1 MPDQHVSDFTAVTDG
16 MKTGD
21 VLHMQRLV
29 GADWVDY
36 KVGTYGLYGDN
47 WQTAIY
53 VRDALSPTIQI
64 VPAPGAGQTHLI
76 GQCYAVWHPGT
87 TNDGVDME
95 VRVTGVGV
103 DYYNGVITTGAVS
116 NANVITPSLTE
127 SNYLAAGAL
136 QLLQSTTSTSDGT
149 YTVFIQY
156 MTVPFPS

>member
-47 WQTAIY
+47 WQTAVYERQLI
-53 VRDALSPTIQI
+53 SPTITI
-64 VPAPGAGQTHLI
+64 ANAPPSGQTFLI
-76 GQCYAVWHPGT
+76 GMCFVVWHPGI
-87 TNDGVDME
+87 TNDAVDL
-95 VRVTGVGV
+95 T
-103 DYYNGVITTGAVS
+103 ITVSGIGFTQYDGTLTTSAVA
-116 NANVITPSLTE
+116 NANVVSPQVTE
-127 SNYLAAGAL
+127 GNYLAALPL
-136 QLLQSTTSTSDGT
+136 QLSHGTTSTSDGT
-149 YTVFIQY
+149 YTLFIQY